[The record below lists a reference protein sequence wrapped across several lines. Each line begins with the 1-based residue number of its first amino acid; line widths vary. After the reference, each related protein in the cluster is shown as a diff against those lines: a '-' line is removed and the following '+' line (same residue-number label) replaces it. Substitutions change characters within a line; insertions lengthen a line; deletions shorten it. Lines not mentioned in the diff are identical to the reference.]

1 MPLSDLDSQFMA
13 RALRLAER
21 GHYTTMPN
29 PRVGCVIARDE
40 QLVAQGWHERAGEG
54 HAEVNALSEAGDQAR
69 GATAY
74 VTLEPCNHTGR
85 TGPCSQALID
95 AGIARVV
102 FGMEDPNP
110 RVAGEG
116 LERLRVAGI
125 EVEGP
130 LLEDEARALNPGF
143 IKRMEHGLPWVRCK
157 LAMSLDGRT
166 AMDSGESKWVTGRRA
181 REDVQRLR
189 ARSCAIVTG
198 VDTVLMDQA
207 ALTVRADELK
217 LDNAEAIA
225 RRQPL
230 RVVLDSRG
238 RMTPEATLLQHPGP
252 VLLVHNGQ
260 PPKGAFPAQVETL
273 SLPGPDGHIDLT
285 ALLHELARRECNE
298 VLVESGATLAGA
310 FLGRGLLDEM
320 IVYMAPKLLG
330 SNARPL
336 FQLPLDSM
344 AAQLPLKIHDIRAVG
359 HDWRITASP
368 DPEG

>member
-1 MPLSDLDSQFMA
+1 MPLSDLDSQMMA

-21 GHYTTMPN
+21 GLYTTTPN
-29 PRVGCVIARDE
+29 PRVGCVIALKGE
-40 QLVAQGWHERAGEG
+40 PIAEGWHRRAGEA
-54 HAEVNALSEAGDQAR
+54 HAEVNALADAGAR
-69 GATAY
+69 AQGATAY

-95 AGIARVV
+95 AGITRVV

-110 RVAGEG
+110 KVAGEG
-116 LERLRVAGI
+116 LERLRAAGV
-125 EVEGP
+125 EVDGP
-130 LLEDEARALNPGF
+130 LLEEEIRALNPGF
-143 IKRMEHGLPWVRCK
+143 IKRMERGLPWVRCK

-166 AMDSGESKWVTGRRA
+166 AMASGESKWVTGRRA

-189 ARSCAIVTG
+189 ARSCVIISG
-198 VDTVLMDQA
+198 IDTVLIDQA

-217 LDNAEAIA
+217 LDDAAAIA
-225 RRQPL
+225 ERQPL

-238 RMTPEATLLQHPGP
+238 RMTPDAPLLQHPGP
-252 VLLVHNGQ
+252 VLLVHG
-260 PPKGAFPAQVETL
+260 GDVADTGWPAQVETL
-273 SLPGPDGHIDLT
+273 ELAGRDGRIDLT
-285 ALLHELARRECNE
+285 ALLRELARREYNE

-310 FLGRGLLDEM
+310 FLGQGLLDEM